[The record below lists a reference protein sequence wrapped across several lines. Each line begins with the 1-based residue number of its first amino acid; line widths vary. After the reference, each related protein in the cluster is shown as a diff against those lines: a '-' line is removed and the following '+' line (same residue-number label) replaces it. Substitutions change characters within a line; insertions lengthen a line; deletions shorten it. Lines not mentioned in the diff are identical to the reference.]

1 MPPMLP
7 RRVRREGPGVDV
19 RERPDA
25 VVDQG
30 EAAARGVFVVG
41 GIRNVHAFDG
51 VVIGEKVG
59 EDLVYR
65 GVVEWGLRA
74 QDVLALLRHAKD
86 YGERTSR
93 SRISRRPR
101 T

>member
-1 MPPMLP
+1 M
-7 RRVRREGPGVDV
+7 
-19 RERPDA
+19 
-25 VVDQG
+25 
-30 EAAARGVFVVG
+30 FVVG